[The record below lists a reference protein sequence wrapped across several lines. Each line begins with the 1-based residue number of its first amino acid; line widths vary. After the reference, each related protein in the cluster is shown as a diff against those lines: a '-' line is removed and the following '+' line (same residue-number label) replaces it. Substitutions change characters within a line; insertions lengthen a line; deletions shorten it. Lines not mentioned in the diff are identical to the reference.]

1 MTATASSIAADVTV
15 VGAGAA
21 GLYTALCAAR
31 TGARVALVSATPL
44 AATASYW
51 AQGGLAAALA
61 EDDSPEQHLRDTEVA
76 GRGAVRPS
84 AARVLVD
91 EAPDKVRDLLE
102 LGVRFD
108 VDADGGLSLGL
119 EGGHTRRRVAH
130 AGGSAT
136 GPAHRPRPLRPGRRA
151 SGHHRARAGA
161 RRRAA
166 RAGGPLSRR
175 RPRGRP
181 RRPVA
186 RDRARH
192 RGRRGALVAHDE
204 PAGVARDRPRARA
217 RGGRRPRRP
226 RVPAVPPD
234 RGHRRPAPRGLPGHG
249 GDPRRGRHAARSR
262 TASASSTSWRRA
274 TRSRGPLSPS

>member
-1 MTATASSIAADVTV
+1 MTATASSIAADLTV

-21 GLYTALCAAR
+21 GLYTALGAAR
-31 TGARVALVSATPL
+31 TGARVALVSATPR

-61 EDDSPEQHLRDTEVA
+61 EDDSPEQLLRDTEIA

-136 GPAHRPRPLRPGRRA
+136 GLGLDLAVGLLVLLGFLQRAHLVLGQDQPL
-151 SGHHRARAGA
+151 
-161 RRRAA
+161 
-166 RAGGPLSRR
+166 L
-175 RPRGRP
+175 
-181 RRPVA
+181 
-186 RDRARH
+186 
-192 RGRRGALVAHDE
+192 
-204 PAGVARDRPRARA
+204 
-217 RGGRRPRRP
+217 
-226 RVPAVPPD
+226 
-234 RGHRRPAPRGLPGHG
+234 
-249 GDPRRGRHAARSR
+249 GDLG
-262 TASASSTSWRRA
+262 
-274 TRSRGPLSPS
+274 